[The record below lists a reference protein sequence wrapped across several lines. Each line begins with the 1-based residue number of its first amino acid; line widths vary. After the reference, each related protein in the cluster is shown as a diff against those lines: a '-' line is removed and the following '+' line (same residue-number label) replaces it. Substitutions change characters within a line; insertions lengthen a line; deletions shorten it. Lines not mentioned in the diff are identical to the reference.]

1 MFTMADITRT
11 HAAQRPDKPA
21 LICDQRTL
29 TYGELHTESCRVA
42 NALLDAGVAPKDRV
56 GFIGKNIPEYFT
68 LSYGAAK
75 LNAVPVAVN
84 WRLAPPEMAFIL
96 ENAEVKVVLV
106 EGEFLG
112 HLDKMELP
120 RNPLIIEV
128 DGDGANVSYSEW
140 IDRQS
145 GDERSE

>member
-1 MFTMADITRT
+1 MFTLADITRT

-21 LICDQRTL
+21 LICDDRTL

-42 NALLDAGVAPKDRV
+42 NALLDAGVTPQDRV
-56 GFIGKNIPEYFT
+56 GFIGKNIPEFFT

-96 ENAEVKVVLV
+96 ENAEAKVVLV

-120 RNPLIIEV
+120 RNPLIIV
-128 DGDGANVSYSEW
+128 VGGDGPNVS
-140 IDRQS
+140 
-145 GDERSE
+145 